1 MRREEGLE
9 QSMSH
14 IRIYFGRKRIQ
25 QSMLKGMAKVMGG
38 KLGECGIH
46 LWRVALGEFSIFVI
60 WQKQVKKH
68 FSLIS
73 NHTIRRVDILS
84 ATCNGFIP
92 GISHIHNEILK
103 HTFQDK

>member
-9 QSMSH
+9 QSVSN

-46 LWRVALGEFSIFVI
+46 
-60 WQKQVKKH
+60 
-68 FSLIS
+68 
-73 NHTIRRVDILS
+73 VDIYGEWPLVI
-84 ATCNGFIP
+84 F
-92 GISHIHNEILK
+92 LYL
-103 HTFQDK
+103 